1 VTTLLA
7 GSRPLRG
14 TDIVWRR
21 ADAGVVVLKPS
32 DGQYFSLDDVGGRIW
47 ELCEGD
53 RTVTE
58 IAHRLAEEYD
68 APATVI
74 ERDALELLDEL
85 EGEGLVRAT

>member
-1 VTTLLA
+1 MLA
-7 GSRPLRG
+7 ENRPQRG
-14 TDIVWRR
+14 ADIVWRR

-47 ELCEGD
+47 ELCEGE

-58 IAHRLAEEYD
+58 IADALAQEYE
-68 APATVI
+68 APAAVI

-85 EGEGLVRAT
+85 ESEGLVRAV